1 MRRLAECTYTGDA
14 LFQEQTLLAS
24 LWTKDSEQFWYH
36 FSDYAKLHPNGRMPR
51 YFQEAAYLYCML
63 EGRDIVNQ
71 MPFDQSVKQSF
82 DSFMRA
88 AEAYENTEVNYGRE
102 GLKAFSDTY
111 YYDYYLMREL
121 PEY

>member
-1 MRRLAECTYTGDA
+1 M
-14 LFQEQTLLAS
+14 
-24 LWTKDSEQFWYH
+24 
-36 FSDYAKLHPNGRMPR
+36 
-51 YFQEAAYLYCML
+51 
-63 EGRDIVNQ
+63 
-71 MPFDQSVKQSF
+71 KQSF

>member
-1 MRRLAECTYTGDA
+1 
-14 LFQEQTLLAS
+14 
-24 LWTKDSEQFWYH
+24 
-36 FSDYAKLHPNGRMPR
+36 
-51 YFQEAAYLYCML
+51 ML